1 MPTIPIYTR
10 GEHYTAPRVS
20 KNAPAPVRL
29 KESYQNTLQAAG
41 ELGQAA
47 VRLLPAKQE
56 EKMENSGEIKTRQ
69 ALLAAASN
77 GVQAL
82 DKAAGQVQ
90 GANSPAAADWIML
103 RASALFGE
111 NRAKCRQID
120 ETLAQEK
127 NIVVEVASS
136 ALSANALDLYLNEQ
150 LPGYESRLLAAGIS
164 AKNAKQESGQVRRLA
179 AQGCIKKAVSAQNYQ
194 MAQAVYQKFSGCF
207 SLAEKE
213 NLTGLIG
220 AAQAG
225 GKAQTYWD
233 KSLVETD
240 GSAEARLKWAQAQTA
255 DKAVLE
261 HLSALGAQAKRE
273 EFSKQ
278 AQEYTRLASALS
290 ADEARQ
296 CLALSSLSSVGAAV
310 RAVYQFGAPAP
321 HASAD
326 TFNRLYFG
334 GTEKDNQ
341 RAFEKGEISA
351 QEFLVLSAARS
362 FRQAGEEDKT
372 GIFLC
377 AGIDA
382 WAQKKGLSSAA
393 QNEIKRA
400 VLCSSADP
408 QERLNALK
416 QIKTYLDL

>member
-29 KESYQNTLQAAG
+29 KESYQNTLQSAG

-69 ALLAAASN
+69 ALLAAAFN

-90 GANSPAAADWIML
+90 DANSPAAADWVML

-127 NIVVEVASS
+127 NIVAEVASL

-150 LPGYESRLLAAGIS
+150 LPGYESRLMATGIS
-164 AKNAKQESGQVRRLA
+164 AKNARQESEYLRRLA
-179 AQGCIKKAVSAQNYQ
+179 VQGCIKKAVSAQNYQ
-194 MAQAVYQKFSGCF
+194 KAQAVYQKFSGYF

-220 AAQAG
+220 AVQAG
-225 GKAQTYWD
+225 GKAQIYWD
-233 KSLVETD
+233 KSLAETD

-290 ADEARQ
+290 AEDARQ
-296 CLALSSLSSVGAAV
+296 RLALSSLDAVGVTA
-310 RAVYQFGAPAP
+310 RAVSRFGAPAP
-321 HASAD
+321 RTSAE

>member
-20 KNAPAPVRL
+20 KNAPASVRL
-29 KESYQNTLQAAG
+29 KESYQNTLQSAS

-47 VRLLPAKQE
+47 VRLLPTKQE
-56 EKMENSGEIKTRQ
+56 EKMENPGEIKTRQ
-69 ALLAAASN
+69 ALLAASSN

-90 GANSPAAADWIML
+90 GANSPAAADWVML

-111 NRAKCRQID
+111 SRAKCRQID

-127 NIVVEVASS
+127 NIVAEVASS

-150 LPGYESRLLAAGIS
+150 LPGYESRLIAAGIS

-179 AQGCIKKAVSAQNYQ
+179 AQGCIKRAVSAQNYQ
-194 MAQAVYQKFSGCF
+194 MAQSVYQKFSGCF

-225 GKAQTYWD
+225 GKAQIYWD
-233 KSLVETD
+233 KSLAETD
-240 GSAEARLKWAQAQTA
+240 GSAEARLKWVQAQTA

-290 ADEARQ
+290 AEDARQ
-296 CLALSSLSSVGAAV
+296 RLALSSLDAVGVTA
-310 RAVYQFGAPAP
+310 RAVSRFGAPAP
-321 HASAD
+321 HASAE

>member
-1 MPTIPIYTR
+1 MPTIPIYNR
-10 GEHYTAPRVS
+10 RERYTAPHVS
-20 KNAPAPVRL
+20 AGAPAPTRL
-29 KESYQNTLQAAG
+29 KNAYQNTLQAAG
-41 ELGQAA
+41 ELGQSVA
-47 VRLLPAKQE
+47 RLLPAKQAGQ
-56 EKMENSGEIKTRQ
+56 MENSGEIKTRQ
-69 ALLAAASN
+69 ALLAAAPN

-90 GANSPAAADWIML
+90 DANSPAAADWVVL
-103 RASALFGE
+103 RASALAGE
-111 NRAKCRQID
+111 EQAKCRQID

-127 NIVVEVASS
+127 NIVAEVASS

-150 LPGYESRLLAAGIS
+150 LPGYESRLIAAGIS
-164 AKNAKQESGQVRRLA
+164 AKNARQESEHLRRLA
-179 AQGCIKKAVSAQNYQ
+179 VQGCIKRAVSAQNYQ

-225 GKAQTYWD
+225 GKAQIYWD
-233 KSLVETD
+233 KSLAETD

-290 ADEARQ
+290 AEDARQ
-296 CLALSSLSSVGAAV
+296 RLALSSLDAVGVTA
-310 RAVYQFGAPAP
+310 RAVSRFGAPAP
-321 HASAD
+321 HTSAE

-382 WAQKKGLSSAA
+382 WAQKKGLSQTAKD
-393 QNEIKRA
+393 EIKRA
-400 VLCSSADP
+400 VLCAAADP

>member
-29 KESYQNTLQAAG
+29 KESYQNTLQSAG

-56 EKMENSGEIKTRQ
+56 EKMENSGEIKIRQ
-69 ALLAAASN
+69 ALLAAAPN

-90 GANSPAAADWIML
+90 DANSPAAADWVVL
-103 RASALFGE
+103 RASALAGE
-111 NRAKCRQID
+111 EQAKCRQIG
-120 ETLAQEK
+120 ETLAEEK
-127 NIVVEVASS
+127 NIVAEVASS

-150 LPGYESRLLAAGIS
+150 LPGYESRLIAAGIS
-164 AKNAKQESGQVRRLA
+164 AKNARQESEYLRRLA
-179 AQGCIKKAVSAQNYQ
+179 VQGCIKKAVSAQNYQ
-194 MAQAVYQKFSGCF
+194 MAQSVYQKFSGCF

-213 NLTGLIG
+213 KLAGFIG

-225 GKAQTYWD
+225 GKAQIYWD
-233 KSLVETD
+233 KSLAETD

-255 DKAVLE
+255 DKAVLKN
-261 HLSALGAQAKRE
+261 LSALGAQAKRE

-290 ADEARQ
+290 AEDARQ
-296 CLALSSLSSVGAAV
+296 RLALSSLDAVGVTA
-310 RAVYQFGAPAP
+310 RAVSRFGAPAP
-321 HASAD
+321 HTSAE

-393 QNEIKRA
+393 QNEIKRV

>member
-29 KESYQNTLQAAG
+29 KESYQNTLQSAG

-69 ALLAAASN
+69 ALLAASSN

-90 GANSPAAADWIML
+90 DANSPAAADWVVL
-103 RASALFGE
+103 RASALAGE
-111 NRAKCRQID
+111 EQAKCRQID

-127 NIVVEVASS
+127 NIVAEVASS

-150 LPGYESRLLAAGIS
+150 LPGYESRLIAAGIS

-179 AQGCIKKAVSAQNYQ
+179 AQGCIKRAVSAQNYQ
-194 MAQAVYQKFSGCF
+194 MAQSVYQKFSGCF

-213 NLTGLIG
+213 KLAGFIG

-225 GKAQTYWD
+225 GKAQIYWD
-233 KSLVETD
+233 KSLAETD

-261 HLSALGAQAKRE
+261 HLSVLGAQAKRE

-290 ADEARQ
+290 AEDARQ
-296 CLALSSLSSVGAAV
+296 RLALSSLDAVGVTA
-310 RAVYQFGAPAP
+310 RAVSRFGAPAP
-321 HASAD
+321 HTSAE

-362 FRQAGEEDKT
+362 FRQAGEQDKT

>member
-20 KNAPAPVRL
+20 KNAPASVRL
-29 KESYQNTLQAAG
+29 KESYQNTLQSAG

-69 ALLAAASN
+69 ALLAASSN

-90 GANSPAAADWIML
+90 GANSPAAADWVML
-103 RASALFGE
+103 RTSALFGE

-127 NIVVEVASS
+127 NIVAEVASS
-136 ALSANALDLYLNEQ
+136 ALSANALALYLNEQ
-150 LPGYESRLLAAGIS
+150 LPGYESRLIAAGIS
-164 AKNAKQESGQVRRLA
+164 AKNAKQKSGQVRRLA
-179 AQGCIKKAVSAQNYQ
+179 AQGCIKRAVSAQNYQ

-225 GKAQTYWD
+225 GKAQIYWD
-233 KSLVETD
+233 KSLAETD

-290 ADEARQ
+290 AEDARQ
-296 CLALSSLSSVGAAV
+296 RLALSSLDAVGVTA

-321 HASAD
+321 HTSAE
-326 TFNRLYFG
+326 TFNHLYFG

-362 FRQAGEEDKT
+362 FRQAGKEDKT

-400 VLCSSADP
+400 VLCSSTDP

>member
-29 KESYQNTLQAAG
+29 KESYQNILQAAG
-41 ELGQAA
+41 ELGQSA

-82 DKAAGQVQ
+82 DKAAGQLQ
-90 GANSPAAADWIML
+90 GANSPAAADWVML

-111 NRAKCRQID
+111 NRAKCQQID

-127 NIVVEVASS
+127 NIVAEVASS
-136 ALSANALDLYLNEQ
+136 ALSANALALYLNEQ
-150 LPGYESRLLAAGIS
+150 LPGYESRLIAAGIS

-179 AQGCIKKAVSAQNYQ
+179 AQGCIKRAVSAQNYQ
-194 MAQAVYQKFSGCF
+194 MAQSVYQKFSGCF

-225 GKAQTYWD
+225 GKAQIYWD
-233 KSLVETD
+233 KSLAETD

-255 DKAVLE
+255 DKAVLKN
-261 HLSALGAQAKRE
+261 LSALGAQAKRE

-290 ADEARQ
+290 AEDARQ
-296 CLALSSLSSVGAAV
+296 RLALSSLTSVGAAV

-321 HASAD
+321 HTSAE

-382 WAQKKGLSSAA
+382 WAQKKGLSSAT

>member
-69 ALLAAASN
+69 ALLAASSN

-90 GANSPAAADWIML
+90 GANSPAAADWVML

-127 NIVVEVASS
+127 NIVAEVASS
-136 ALSANALDLYLNEQ
+136 ALSANALALYLNEQ
-150 LPGYESRLLAAGIS
+150 LPGYESRLIAAGIS

-179 AQGCIKKAVSAQNYQ
+179 AQGCIKRAVSAQNYQ
-194 MAQAVYQKFSGCF
+194 MAQSVYQKFSGYF

-213 NLTGLIG
+213 KLAGFIG

-225 GKAQTYWD
+225 GKAQIYWD
-233 KSLVETD
+233 KSLAETD

-296 CLALSSLSSVGAAV
+296 CLALSSLTSVGAAA
-310 RAVYQFGAPAP
+310 RAVSWFGAPAP
-321 HASAD
+321 HTSAE

-382 WAQKKGLSSAA
+382 WAQKKGLSSAI

>member
-47 VRLLPAKQE
+47 VRLLPAKQAGQ
-56 EKMENSGEIKTRQ
+56 MENSGEIKTRQ

-82 DKAAGQVQ
+82 DKAAGQLQ
-90 GANSPAAADWIML
+90 GANSPSAADWVML

-127 NIVVEVASS
+127 NIVAEVASS
-136 ALSANALDLYLNEQ
+136 ALSANALALYLNEQ
-150 LPGYESRLLAAGIS
+150 LPGYESRLIAAGIS

-179 AQGCIKKAVSAQNYQ
+179 VQGCIKKAVSAQNYQ
-194 MAQAVYQKFSGCF
+194 MAQSVYQKFSGCF

-225 GKAQTYWD
+225 GKAQIYWD
-233 KSLVETD
+233 KSLAETD

-261 HLSALGAQAKRE
+261 HLSALGAQARRE

-290 ADEARQ
+290 AEDARQ
-296 CLALSSLSSVGAAV
+296 RLALSSLDAVGVTA
-310 RAVYQFGAPAP
+310 RAVSRFGAPAP
-321 HASAD
+321 HTSAG
-326 TFNRLYFG
+326 TFNRLYLG

-341 RAFEKGEISA
+341 RAFEKGEVSA

-382 WAQKKGLSSAA
+382 WAQKKGLSQTAKD
-393 QNEIKRA
+393 EIKRA
-400 VLCSSADP
+400 VLCAAADP

>member
-29 KESYQNTLQAAG
+29 KESYQNTLQSAG

-69 ALLAAASN
+69 ALLAASSN

-90 GANSPAAADWIML
+90 DANSPAAADWVML

-111 NRAKCRQID
+111 NRAKCRQIG

-127 NIVVEVASS
+127 NIVAEVASS
-136 ALSANALDLYLNEQ
+136 ALSANALALYLNEQ
-150 LPGYESRLLAAGIS
+150 LPGYESRLIATGIS
-164 AKNAKQESGQVRRLA
+164 AKNARQESEHLRRLA
-179 AQGCIKKAVSAQNYQ
+179 AQGCIKRAVSAQNYQ
-194 MAQAVYQKFSGCF
+194 KAQAVYQKFSGYF

-213 NLTGLIG
+213 KLAGFIG

-225 GKAQTYWD
+225 GKAQIYWD
-233 KSLVETD
+233 KSLAETD

-278 AQEYTRLASALS
+278 AQEYTRLASASS
-290 ADEARQ
+290 AEEARQ
-296 CLALSSLSSVGAAV
+296 WLALSSLTSVGAAA
-310 RAVYQFGAPAP
+310 RAVSRFGAPAP
-321 HASAD
+321 HTSAE

-393 QNEIKRA
+393 QNEIKRV

>member
-29 KESYQNTLQAAG
+29 KESYQNTLQSAG

-90 GANSPAAADWIML
+90 DANSPAAADWVML

-127 NIVVEVASS
+127 NIVAEVASS

-150 LPGYESRLLAAGIS
+150 LPGYESRLIAAGIS

-179 AQGCIKKAVSAQNYQ
+179 AQGCIKRAVSAQNYQ
-194 MAQAVYQKFSGCF
+194 MAQAVYQKFSGYF

-213 NLTGLIG
+213 KLAGFIG

-225 GKAQTYWD
+225 GKAQIYWD
-233 KSLVETD
+233 KSLAETD

-290 ADEARQ
+290 AEDARQ
-296 CLALSSLSSVGAAV
+296 RLALSSLDAVGVTA

-321 HASAD
+321 HASAE

-362 FRQAGEEDKT
+362 FRQAGEQDKT

>member
-90 GANSPAAADWIML
+90 GANSPAAADWVML

-127 NIVVEVASS
+127 NIVAEVASS
-136 ALSANALDLYLNEQ
+136 ALSANALALYLNEQ
-150 LPGYESRLLAAGIS
+150 LPGYESRLIAAGIS
-164 AKNAKQESGQVRRLA
+164 AKNAKQESGQVCRLA
-179 AQGCIKKAVSAQNYQ
+179 AQGCIKRAVSAQNYQ

-225 GKAQTYWD
+225 GKAQIYWD
-233 KSLVETD
+233 KSLAETD

-290 ADEARQ
+290 AEDARQ
-296 CLALSSLSSVGAAV
+296 RLALSSLTSVGAAA
-310 RAVYQFGAPAP
+310 RAVSRFVAPAP
-321 HASAD
+321 HTSAE

-362 FRQAGEEDKT
+362 FRQAGEQDKT
-372 GIFLC
+372 GAFLC
-377 AGIDA
+377 SGIDA
-382 WAQKKGLSSAA
+382 WAQKKGLSQTAKD
-393 QNEIKRA
+393 EIKRA

>member
-29 KESYQNTLQAAG
+29 KESYQNTLQSAG

-77 GVQAL
+77 GVQSL

-90 GANSPAAADWIML
+90 DANSPAAADWVML

-127 NIVVEVASS
+127 NIVAEVASS
-136 ALSANALDLYLNEQ
+136 ALSANALDSYLNEQ
-150 LPGYESRLLAAGIS
+150 LPGYESRLIAAGIS

-179 AQGCIKKAVSAQNYQ
+179 AQGCIKKAVSTKNYQ
-194 MAQAVYQKFSGCF
+194 MAQSVYQKFSGCF

-233 KSLVETD
+233 KSLAETD

-290 ADEARQ
+290 AEDARQ
-296 CLALSSLSSVGAAV
+296 RLALSSLDAVGVTA
-310 RAVYQFGAPAP
+310 RAVSRFGAPAP
-321 HASAD
+321 HTSAE

-341 RAFEKGEISA
+341 RAFEKGEVSA

-382 WAQKKGLSSAA
+382 WAQKKGLSSVA

>member
-29 KESYQNTLQAAG
+29 KESYQNTLQAVG

-56 EKMENSGEIKTRQ
+56 EKMENPGEIKTRQ

-90 GANSPAAADWIML
+90 GANSPAAADWVVL
-103 RASALFGE
+103 RASALAGE
-111 NRAKCRQID
+111 EQAKCRQID

-127 NIVVEVASS
+127 NIVAEVASS
-136 ALSANALDLYLNEQ
+136 ALSANALDSYLNEQ
-150 LPGYESRLLAAGIS
+150 LPGYESRLIAAGIS

-179 AQGCIKKAVSAQNYQ
+179 AQGCIKRAVSAQNYQ

-225 GKAQTYWD
+225 GKAQIYWD
-233 KSLVETD
+233 KSLAETD

-290 ADEARQ
+290 AEDARQ
-296 CLALSSLSSVGAAV
+296 RLALSSLDAVGVTA
-310 RAVYQFGAPAP
+310 RAVSRFGAPAP
-321 HASAD
+321 HTSAE

>member
-1 MPTIPIYTR
+1 MPTIPIYNR
-10 GEHYTAPRVS
+10 MERYTAPHVS
-20 KNAPAPVRL
+20 AGAPAPTRL
-29 KESYQNTLQAAG
+29 KNAYQNTLQAAG
-41 ELGQAA
+41 ELGQSVA
-47 VRLLPAKQE
+47 RLLPAKQAGQ
-56 EKMENSGEIKTRQ
+56 MENSGEIKTRQ
-69 ALLAAASN
+69 TLLAASSN

-82 DKAAGQVQ
+82 DKAAGEVQ
-90 GANSPAAADWIML
+90 DANSPAAADWVVL
-103 RASALFGE
+103 RASALAGE
-111 NRAKCRQID
+111 EQAKCRQIG
-120 ETLAQEK
+120 ESLAEEK
-127 NIVVEVASS
+127 DIVVEVASS
-136 ALSANALDLYLNEQ
+136 ALSAKALDLYLNEQ
-150 LPGYESRLLAAGIS
+150 LPGYESRLIAAGIS
-164 AKNAKQESGQVRRLA
+164 AKNAKQESEHLRCLA
-179 AQGCIKKAVSAQNYQ
+179 VQGCIKKAVSAQNYQ
-194 MAQAVYQKFSGCF
+194 KAQAVYQKFSGYF

-213 NLTGLIG
+213 KLAGFIG

-225 GKAQTYWD
+225 GKAQIYWD
-233 KSLVETD
+233 KSLAETD

-255 DKAVLE
+255 DKTVLE
-261 HLSALGAQAKRE
+261 NLSALGAQAKRE

-290 ADEARQ
+290 AEDARQ
-296 CLALSSLSSVGAAV
+296 RLALSSLDAVGVTA
-310 RAVYQFGAPAP
+310 RAVSRFGAPAP
-321 HASAD
+321 HTSAE

-393 QNEIKRA
+393 QNEIKRV

>member
-1 MPTIPIYTR
+1 MPTIPIYNR
-10 GEHYTAPRVS
+10 RERYTAPHVS
-20 KNAPAPVRL
+20 AGAPAPTRL
-29 KESYQNTLQAAG
+29 KNAYQNTLQAAG
-41 ELGQAA
+41 ELGQSVA
-47 VRLLPAKQE
+47 RLLPAKQAGQ
-56 EKMENSGEIKTRQ
+56 MENSGEIKTRQ
-69 ALLAAASN
+69 TLLAAAPN

-90 GANSPAAADWIML
+90 DANSPAAADWVVL
-103 RASALFGE
+103 RASALAGE
-111 NRAKCRQID
+111 EQAKCRQIG
-120 ETLAQEK
+120 ETLAEEK

-136 ALSANALDLYLNEQ
+136 ALSAKALDLYLNEQ
-150 LPGYESRLLAAGIS
+150 LPGYESRLIATGIS
-164 AKNAKQESGQVRRLA
+164 AKNARQESEHLRRLA
-179 AQGCIKKAVSAQNYQ
+179 VQGCIKKAVSAQNYQ
-194 MAQAVYQKFSGCF
+194 KAQAVYQKFSGYF

-213 NLTGLIG
+213 KLAGFIG

-225 GKAQTYWD
+225 GKAQIYWD
-233 KSLVETD
+233 KSLAETD

-290 ADEARQ
+290 AEDARQ
-296 CLALSSLSSVGAAV
+296 RLALSSLDAVGVTA

-321 HASAD
+321 HTSAE

-341 RAFEKGEISA
+341 RAFEKGEISV

-362 FRQAGEEDKT
+362 FRQAGEEDKI

-393 QNEIKRA
+393 QNEIKRV

>member
-29 KESYQNTLQAAG
+29 KESYQNTLQSAG

-47 VRLLPAKQE
+47 VCLLPAKQE

-69 ALLAAASN
+69 ALLAASSN

-90 GANSPAAADWIML
+90 DANSPAAADWVML

-127 NIVVEVASS
+127 NIVAEVASS

-150 LPGYESRLLAAGIS
+150 LPGYESRLIAAGIS

-179 AQGCIKKAVSAQNYQ
+179 AQGCIKRAVSAQNYQ
-194 MAQAVYQKFSGCF
+194 MAQSVYQKFSGYF

-213 NLTGLIG
+213 KLAGFIG

-225 GKAQTYWD
+225 GKAQIYWD
-233 KSLVETD
+233 KSLAETD

-261 HLSALGAQAKRE
+261 NLSALGAQAKRE

-278 AQEYTRLASALS
+278 AREYTRLASALS
-290 ADEARQ
+290 AEDARQ
-296 CLALSSLSSVGAAV
+296 RLALSSLDAVGVTA
-310 RAVYQFGAPAP
+310 RAVSRFGAPAP
-321 HASAD
+321 HASAG
-326 TFNRLYFG
+326 TFNRLYLG

-341 RAFEKGEISA
+341 RAFEKGEVSA

-382 WAQKKGLSSAA
+382 WAGKKGLSQTAKD
-393 QNEIKRA
+393 EIKRA
-400 VLCSSADP
+400 VLCAAADP

>member
-29 KESYQNTLQAAG
+29 KESYQNTLQSAG

-90 GANSPAAADWIML
+90 GANSPAAADWVLL
-103 RASALFGE
+103 RASALAGE
-111 NRAKCRQID
+111 EQAKCQQID

-127 NIVVEVASS
+127 NIVAEVASS

-150 LPGYESRLLAAGIS
+150 LPGYESRLIAAGIS

-179 AQGCIKKAVSAQNYQ
+179 AQGCIKRAVSAQNYQ

-233 KSLVETD
+233 KSLAETD

-255 DKAVLE
+255 DKVVLKN
-261 HLSALGAQAKRE
+261 LSALGAQAKRE

-290 ADEARQ
+290 AEDARQ
-296 CLALSSLSSVGAAV
+296 RLALSSLDAVGVTA
-310 RAVYQFGAPAP
+310 RAVSRFGAPAP
-321 HASAD
+321 HTSAE

>member
-29 KESYQNTLQAAG
+29 KESYQNTLQSVG

-90 GANSPAAADWIML
+90 GANSPAAADWVVL
-103 RASALFGE
+103 RASALAGE
-111 NRAKCRQID
+111 EQAKCRQID

-127 NIVVEVASS
+127 NIVAEVASS

-150 LPGYESRLLAAGIS
+150 LPGYESRLIAAGIS

-179 AQGCIKKAVSAQNYQ
+179 VQGCIKKAVSAQNYQ

-225 GKAQTYWD
+225 GKAQIYWD
-233 KSLVETD
+233 KSLAETD

-290 ADEARQ
+290 AEDARQ
-296 CLALSSLSSVGAAV
+296 RLALSSLDAVGVTA
-310 RAVYQFGAPAP
+310 RAVSRFGAPAP
-321 HASAD
+321 HTSAE

>member
-90 GANSPAAADWIML
+90 DANSPAAADWVML

-127 NIVVEVASS
+127 NIVTEVASS
-136 ALSANALDLYLNEQ
+136 ALSANALDSYLNEQ
-150 LPGYESRLLAAGIS
+150 LPGYESRLIAAGIS

-194 MAQAVYQKFSGCF
+194 MAQAVYQKFSGYF

-233 KSLVETD
+233 KSLAETD

-278 AQEYTRLASALS
+278 AQEYARLASALS
-290 ADEARQ
+290 VEDARQ
-296 CLALSSLSSVGAAV
+296 RLALSSLDAVGVTA
-310 RAVYQFGAPAP
+310 RAVSRFGAPAP
-321 HASAD
+321 HTSAE

-382 WAQKKGLSSAA
+382 WAQKKGLSQTAKD
-393 QNEIKRA
+393 EIKRA
-400 VLCSSADP
+400 VLCAAADP

>member
-1 MPTIPIYTR
+1 MT
-10 GEHYTAPRVS
+10 
-20 KNAPAPVRL
+20 
-29 KESYQNTLQAAG
+29 
-41 ELGQAA
+41 
-47 VRLLPAKQE
+47 
-56 EKMENSGEIKTRQ
+56 
-69 ALLAAASN
+69 
-77 GVQAL
+77 
-82 DKAAGQVQ
+82 
-90 GANSPAAADWIML
+90 
-103 RASALFGE
+103 
-111 NRAKCRQID
+111 
-120 ETLAQEK
+120 
-127 NIVVEVASS
+127 EVASS

-150 LPGYESRLLAAGIS
+150 LPGYESRLIAAGIS

-179 AQGCIKKAVSAQNYQ
+179 AQGCIKRAVSAQNYQ

-225 GKAQTYWD
+225 GKAQIYWD
-233 KSLVETD
+233 KSLAETD

-261 HLSALGAQAKRE
+261 NLSALGAQAKRE

-290 ADEARQ
+290 AEDARQ
-296 CLALSSLSSVGAAV
+296 RLALSSLDAVGVTA
-310 RAVYQFGAPAP
+310 RAVSRFGAPAP
-321 HASAD
+321 HTSAE

-362 FRQAGEEDKT
+362 FRQAGEQDKT
-372 GIFLC
+372 GAFLC
-377 AGIDA
+377 SGIDA
-382 WAQKKGLSSAA
+382 WAQKRPFICRTERNKARG
-393 QNEIKRA
+393 A
-400 VLCSSADP
+400 VFVRRPA
-408 QERLNALK
+408 RALK
-416 QIKTYLDL
+416 RFKTNQNIFRFIGEKYDHFYPSYQTHLYRKRRKYQMGCRFPTLIGRPFASIFNLAPRGANPPDGAFPLRPKHPYVYLPDGRKRSYALACGVGDYTFAPYTAYATSKFASPRGIRCGSVRTSLR

>member
-29 KESYQNTLQAAG
+29 KESYQNTLQSAG

-69 ALLAAASN
+69 ALLAAAAN

-90 GANSPAAADWIML
+90 GANSPAVADWVML

-127 NIVVEVASS
+127 NIVAEVASL

-150 LPGYESRLLAAGIS
+150 LPGYESRLMATGIS
-164 AKNAKQESGQVRRLA
+164 AKNARQESEYLRRLA
-179 AQGCIKKAVSAQNYQ
+179 VQGCIKKAVSAQNYQ
-194 MAQAVYQKFSGCF
+194 KAQAVYQKFSGYF

-225 GKAQTYWD
+225 GKAQIYWD
-233 KSLVETD
+233 KSLAETD

-290 ADEARQ
+290 AEDARQ
-296 CLALSSLSSVGAAV
+296 RLALSSLDAVGVTA
-310 RAVYQFGAPAP
+310 RAVSRFGAPAP
-321 HASAD
+321 RTSAE

>member
-47 VRLLPAKQE
+47 VRLLPAKQAGQ
-56 EKMENSGEIKTRQ
+56 MENSGEIKTRQ

-82 DKAAGQVQ
+82 DKAAGQLQ
-90 GANSPAAADWIML
+90 GANSPSAADWVML

-127 NIVVEVASS
+127 NIVAEVASS
-136 ALSANALDLYLNEQ
+136 ALSANALALYLNEQ
-150 LPGYESRLLAAGIS
+150 LPGYESRLIAAGIS

-179 AQGCIKKAVSAQNYQ
+179 AQGCIKRAVSAQNYQ
-194 MAQAVYQKFSGCF
+194 MAQSVYQKFSGCF

-225 GKAQTYWD
+225 GKAQIYWD
-233 KSLVETD
+233 KSLAETD

-290 ADEARQ
+290 AEDARQ
-296 CLALSSLSSVGAAV
+296 RLALSSLDAVGVTA
-310 RAVYQFGAPAP
+310 RAVSRFGAPAP
-321 HASAD
+321 HTSAG
-326 TFNRLYFG
+326 TFNRLYLG

-341 RAFEKGEISA
+341 RAFEKGEVSA

-382 WAQKKGLSSAA
+382 WAQKKGLSQTAKD
-393 QNEIKRA
+393 EIKRA
-400 VLCSSADP
+400 VLCAAADP

>member
-29 KESYQNTLQAAG
+29 KESYQNTLQSAG

-56 EKMENSGEIKTRQ
+56 EKMENSGEIKIRQ
-69 ALLAAASN
+69 ALLAAAPN

-90 GANSPAAADWIML
+90 DANSPAAADWVVL
-103 RASALFGE
+103 RASALAGE
-111 NRAKCRQID
+111 EQAKCRQIG
-120 ETLAQEK
+120 ETLAEEK
-127 NIVVEVASS
+127 NIVAEVASS

-150 LPGYESRLLAAGIS
+150 LPGYESRLIAAGIS
-164 AKNAKQESGQVRRLA
+164 AKNARQESEYLRRLA
-179 AQGCIKKAVSAQNYQ
+179 VQGCIKKAVSAQNYQ

-213 NLTGLIG
+213 KLAGFIG

-225 GKAQTYWD
+225 GKAQIYWD
-233 KSLVETD
+233 KSLAETD

-255 DKAVLE
+255 DKAVLKN
-261 HLSALGAQAKRE
+261 LSALGAQAKRE

-290 ADEARQ
+290 AEDARQ
-296 CLALSSLSSVGAAV
+296 RLALSSLDAVGVTA
-310 RAVYQFGAPAP
+310 RAVSRFGAPAP
-321 HASAD
+321 HTSAE

>member
-20 KNAPAPVRL
+20 KNVPAPVRL
-29 KESYQNTLQAAG
+29 KESYQNTLQSAG

-90 GANSPAAADWIML
+90 DANSPAAADWVML

-111 NRAKCRQID
+111 NRAKCRQIG

-127 NIVVEVASS
+127 NIVAEVASS
-136 ALSANALDLYLNEQ
+136 ALSANALALYLNEQ
-150 LPGYESRLLAAGIS
+150 LPGYESRLIAAGIS

-179 AQGCIKKAVSAQNYQ
+179 AQGCIKRAVSAQNYQ

-213 NLTGLIG
+213 NLAGLIG

-225 GKAQTYWD
+225 GKAQIYWD
-233 KSLVETD
+233 KSLAETD

-290 ADEARQ
+290 AEDARQ
-296 CLALSSLSSVGAAV
+296 RLALSSLDAVGVTA
-310 RAVYQFGAPAP
+310 RAVSRFGAPAP
-321 HASAD
+321 HTSAE
-326 TFNRLYFG
+326 TFNRLYFD

-341 RAFEKGEISA
+341 RAFEKGEVSA

-362 FRQAGEEDKT
+362 FRQASEQDKT
-372 GIFLC
+372 GAFLC
-377 AGIDA
+377 SGIDA
-382 WAQKKGLSSAA
+382 WAQKKGLSSAT

>member
-1 MPTIPIYTR
+1 M
-10 GEHYTAPRVS
+10 A
-20 KNAPAPVRL
+20 
-29 KESYQNTLQAAG
+29 
-41 ELGQAA
+41 
-47 VRLLPAKQE
+47 
-56 EKMENSGEIKTRQ
+56 
-69 ALLAAASN
+69 
-77 GVQAL
+77 
-82 DKAAGQVQ
+82 
-90 GANSPAAADWIML
+90 
-103 RASALFGE
+103 
-111 NRAKCRQID
+111 
-120 ETLAQEK
+120 
-127 NIVVEVASS
+127 EVASS

-150 LPGYESRLLAAGIS
+150 LPGYESRLIAAGIS
-164 AKNAKQESGQVRRLA
+164 AKNAKQESEHLRRLA
-179 AQGCIKKAVSAQNYQ
+179 AQGCIKRAVSAQNYQ

-225 GKAQTYWD
+225 GKAQIYWD
-233 KSLVETD
+233 KSLAETD

-290 ADEARQ
+290 AEDARQ
-296 CLALSSLSSVGAAV
+296 RLALSSLDAVGVTA
-310 RAVYQFGAPAP
+310 RAVSRFGAPAP
-321 HASAD
+321 HTSAEA
-326 TFNRLYFG
+326 FNRLYFG

-362 FRQAGEEDKT
+362 FRQAGEQDKT
-372 GIFLC
+372 GAFLC
-377 AGIDA
+377 SGIDA

-393 QNEIKRA
+393 QNEIKRV

>member
-20 KNAPAPVRL
+20 KNALAPVRL

-90 GANSPAAADWIML
+90 DANSPAAADWVML

-127 NIVVEVASS
+127 NIVAEVASS

-150 LPGYESRLLAAGIS
+150 LPGYESRLMATGIS
-164 AKNAKQESGQVRRLA
+164 AKNARQESEHLRRLA
-179 AQGCIKKAVSAQNYQ
+179 VQGCIKRAVSAQNYQ

-225 GKAQTYWD
+225 GKAQIYWD
-233 KSLVETD
+233 KSLAETD

-290 ADEARQ
+290 AEDARQ
-296 CLALSSLSSVGAAV
+296 RLALSSLDAVGVTA
-310 RAVYQFGAPAP
+310 RAVSRFGAPAP
-321 HASAD
+321 HTSAE

-334 GTEKDNQ
+334 GTKKDNQ

>member
-29 KESYQNTLQAAG
+29 KESYQNTLQSAG

-56 EKMENSGEIKTRQ
+56 EKMENSGEIKIRQ
-69 ALLAAASN
+69 ALLAAAPN

-90 GANSPAAADWIML
+90 DANSPAAADWVVL
-103 RASALFGE
+103 RASALAGE
-111 NRAKCRQID
+111 EQAKCRQIG
-120 ETLAQEK
+120 ETLAEEK
-127 NIVVEVASS
+127 NIVAEVASS

-150 LPGYESRLLAAGIS
+150 LPGYESRLIAAGIS
-164 AKNAKQESGQVRRLA
+164 AKNARQESEYLRRLA
-179 AQGCIKKAVSAQNYQ
+179 VQGCIKKAVSAQNYQ
-194 MAQAVYQKFSGCF
+194 MAQSVYQKFSGCF

-213 NLTGLIG
+213 KLAGFIG

-225 GKAQTYWD
+225 GKAQIYWD
-233 KSLVETD
+233 KSLAETD

-290 ADEARQ
+290 AEDARQ
-296 CLALSSLSSVGAAV
+296 RLALSSLDAVGVTA
-310 RAVYQFGAPAP
+310 RAVSRFGAPAP
-321 HASAD
+321 HTSAE

-372 GIFLC
+372 GAFLC
-377 AGIDA
+377 SGIDA